1 MGRKGG
7 PDLLLPYHPPKILF
21 SQLKEAFQLPDAAC
35 ANVAG
40 GQGRTGLL
48 QQPDGLFVVG
58 LRYVKGVF
66 EGGLVESFVIH
77 GTSVVPI
84 PG

>member
-1 MGRKGG
+1 M
-7 PDLLLPYHPPKILF
+7 
-21 SQLKEAFQLPDAAC
+21 
-35 ANVAG
+35 
-40 GQGRTGLL
+40 
-48 QQPDGLFVVG
+48 VG